1 MFFLSDQDVTDALEI
16 ALRSFQEGGGVE
28 TDGENEIE
36 GGNEC
41 GDDDDNDDDDIES
54 DTDHE
59 D

>member
-36 GGNEC
+36 GGNKC
-41 GDDDDNDDDDIES
+41 GDDDDDDIES